1 MYQFIVQDMTC
12 QGCAAAITR
21 TITGVDKQAIV
32 KAFPA
37 IRKVEVT
44 STLSTEQLLLLMN
57 DAGYPAQL
65 VAAQA

>member
-1 MYQFIVQDMTC
+1 M
-12 QGCAAAITR
+12 
-21 TITGVDKQAIV
+21 DKIEV
-32 KAFPA
+32 LFKVNLNAFPA
-37 IRKVEVT
+37 IRKVEVA